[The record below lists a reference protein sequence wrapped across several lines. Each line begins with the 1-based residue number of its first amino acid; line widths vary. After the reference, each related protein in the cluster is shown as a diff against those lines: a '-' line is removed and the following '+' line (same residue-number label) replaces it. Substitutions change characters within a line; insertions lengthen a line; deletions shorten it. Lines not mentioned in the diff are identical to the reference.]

1 MVQNKTYLKTVYH
14 QVTTYLKSGW
24 NIMDSFSII
33 VFLVAFT
40 LHTVYRTYDT
50 LSSPFIS
57 DHEDIPDLCPLIL
70 RIAFI
75 FMLMTDVGDEYIGNT
90 FVSAGG
96 SPAPSNP

>member
-1 MVQNKTYLKTVYH
+1 
-14 QVTTYLKSGW
+14 
-24 NIMDSFSII
+24 MDSFSII